1 MSLKLVFKSRPE
13 LFLVT
18 DHHKLLCVFDRQ
30 KQVALFNHRG
40 FVHQNSWKS
49 LSKYCT
55 LIRSSSTRRYKDAE
69 GIVNSFLNL
78 FSLFA
83 RRGSARVLYFFD
95 LFLDLVVGVFH
106 ENSVLFD
113 IVDLFAWIDPDNASR

>member
-1 MSLKLVFKSRPE
+1 MSLKLIFKSRPE

-18 DHHKLLCVFDRQ
+18 DHHKLLCMFDRQ
-30 KQVALFNHRG
+30 KQIALFNHRG

-55 LIRSSSTRRYKDAE
+55 LIRSCSARRYKDAE
-69 GIVNSFLNL
+69 SIVNLFLNFL
-78 FSLFA
+78 SLFA
-83 RRGSARVLYFFD
+83 RRDSDRVLFALDF
-95 LFLDLVVGVFH
+95 FLDLVVGILHEHSVF
-106 ENSVLFD
+106 FD